1 MLYTEISFKLL
12 VDYVSIKVNASVDDR
27 RMYRLLSIKLS
38 RKIIGSYLKKRK
50 IDIIIVF
57 APTFIK
63 DYV

>member
-12 VDYVSIKVNASVDDR
+12 VDYVSIRINASVDDR

-38 RKIIGSYLKKRK
+38 REIIGSYLKKK
-50 IDIIIVF
+50 KDQDIIVI

-63 DYV
+63 DYI

>member
-12 VDYVSIKVNASVDDR
+12 VDYVSIRINASVDDR

-38 RKIIGSYLKKRK
+38 REIIGSYLKKRK
-50 IDIIIVF
+50 IDIIIVI

>member
-12 VDYVSIKVNASVDDR
+12 VDYVSIRINASVDDR

-38 RKIIGSYLKKRK
+38 REIIGSSLKKRK
-50 IDIIIVF
+50 IDIIIVI

>member
-50 IDIIIVF
+50 IDIIIVI